1 MHARLIDPHGPAWSA
16 EIDRI
21 GALLHAGQNPT
32 LFPYHFLQVVLP
44 RLGGRIA
51 WLVQENAPIGVGFLF
66 PRGLKETGSANGA
79 VQPRYQRD
87 YTLRYHSLG
96 QPPSHDHI
104 QQIVQAVQAELAG
117 ASVSYYDPTGPHH
130 YSPSDEAVG
139 ALTIGR
145 PSAGEA
151 AHTRELHRRIW
162 GSPPEFLY
170 PSDIYSAEFCAG
182 TGLVA
187 RVEGQLAAFLF
198 GFYRFDGP
206 PLPADW
212 SLRFQGALRLE
223 SQVMGVLPDYRGM
236 RIANLL
242 KRVQAEHA
250 WADGIGVVHW
260 TADPLQFPNAAL
272 NFGLL
277 RALAFHHYPDL
288 YPFRNDLNRVPASR
302 FGLTWLV
309 GSARV
314 RNIPLTGSRSLI
326 LDLAYQGDIQ
336 RVNDGLHEIGGAV
349 DKPYIAIEIPAD
361 WTELQQRALDEALAW
376 RAVSDRIFA
385 RYVGMKPGQYVITG
399 VATEGDHRFL
409 IGQRVDDALWEHLGH
424 VGDDTRTEVENPD

>member
-1 MHARLIDPHGPAWSA
+1 MHARLLDPHSRAWSA

-21 GALLHAGQNPT
+21 GALLHAGENPT

-51 WLVQENAPIGVGFLF
+51 WLEQGDASIGVGFLF
-66 PRGLKETGSANGA
+66 PRALKKDGNANGA
-79 VQPRYQRD
+79 TRPSFLRE
-87 YTLRYHSLG
+87 YTLRYHSLD
-96 QPPSHDHI
+96 QPPTPDQI
-104 QQIVQAVQAELAG
+104 QQIVHAVQTQLPGTVAH
-117 ASVSYYDPTGPHH
+117 YYDPAGPHQ

-139 ALTIGR
+139 AIDIGR
-145 PSAGEA
+145 PGAVEA
-151 AHTRELHRRIW
+151 AQTRDLHRRIW

-198 GFYRFDGP
+198 GFYKFDGP

-212 SLRFQGALRLE
+212 SSRFQGALRLE

-236 RIANLL
+236 RIGNLL
-242 KRVQAEHA
+242 KRVQAAHA
-250 WADGIGVVHW
+250 WEHGIGVIHW

-326 LDLAYQGDIQ
+326 LDLAYQTDIQ
-336 RVNDGLHEIGGAV
+336 RVNRGLHEVNYAA
-349 DKPYIAIEIPAD
+349 DQPYIAIEIPAD
-361 WTELQQRALDEALAW
+361 WTELQHRALDEAIAW
-376 RAVSDRIFA
+376 RNVSDRIFA
-385 RYVGMKPGQYVITG
+385 HYVGLNPGQYVITG
-399 VATEGDHRFL
+399 VAVEDDHRFL

-424 VGDDTRTEVENPD
+424 IGED